1 MPARPVVRDF
11 YALAMSADTHVL
23 GPVRHCIFASRVIHS
38 PLHHTRL
45 SREGV
50 ERAVP
55 TVQETA
61 WVRELLNSQDALVD
75 ENVSDRRLVSHLED
89 GRSWPRV
96 TRQVEMYPCEA
107 AQLHAKGEWDI
118 HIPAPS
124 RTIRLR
130 LS

>member
-1 MPARPVVRDF
+1 MYWSLFV
-11 YALAMSADTHVL
+11 
-23 GPVRHCIFASRVIHS
+23 IASSQVE
-38 PLHHTRL
+38 L
-45 SREGV
+45 STAHFTTPDSGEGV

-61 WVRELLNSQDALVD
+61 WFRELLNSQDALVD
-75 ENVSDRRLVSHLED
+75 GNVSDRRMVSHLED